1 MKLYLVRHGE
11 TDAKEK
17 GKRQTPDSPL
27 SQKGKEQAEATGERL
42 AKEEFDFILSSR
54 WPRAKQ
60 TAQIIAQ
67 KTHKKTKYLDNVH
80 ERKHDPKLAGLELE
94 SKLNNQYSQQM
105 NKNYQD
111 LDWKFLDGCESLREA
126 MARAKNV
133 KDFLLKNFFDK
144 TLVLVTH
151 GIFLR
156 CLWSICVLGKEN
168 QDGVLLKLFH
178 TPLFDN
184 ASISL
189 IWYDEKHQL
198 WRTEYL
204 NNTEHLIKLA

>member
-17 GKRQTPDSPL
+17 GKRQTPNSPL
-27 SQKGKEQAEATGERL
+27 SQKGKAQAEATGERL
-42 AKEEFDFILSSR
+42 AREEFGFILSSE

-60 TAQIIAQ
+60 TAEIIAQ
-67 KTHKKTKYLDNVH
+67 KTNKKIEFLDNIH
-80 ERKHDPKLAGLELE
+80 ERKHDLRLAGVGLE
-94 SKLNNQYSQQM
+94 SQLNNQYSQEM
-105 NKNYQD
+105 NKNYHD

-126 MARAKNV
+126 MSRAENV

-156 CLWSICVLGKEN
+156 CFWSICVLGKEN
-168 QDGVLLKLFH
+168 QDGILLKLFH

-189 IWYDEKHQL
+189 IWYDRAYGL

-204 NNTEHLIKLA
+204 NSTEHLARL